1 MPYPRFLFPSQA
13 ESLVPRKVH
22 HPPFIL
28 ISHLQLYQT
37 YGCARA
43 WIDTSFFRAS
53 AMVPDGKQMILEI
66 EFSVLS
72 TTILPRTFTTISGRA
87 DYTAIVAQS
96 EIAGESI
103 LLGVTK
109 RLIPFAVLRANIG
122 CCFDPQKSSEIRS
135 LRFFVVEGKL
145 GALADHVP
153 QAVAEIYT
161 CAKYLKYAV
170 YLICIL
176 FFDP

>member
-1 MPYPRFLFPSQA
+1 MYRHLEVL
-13 ESLVPRKVH
+13 ESLVPRKVRRH
-22 HPPFIL
+22 PFIL

-37 YGCARA
+37 EGCARA
-43 WIDTSFFRAS
+43 WIDTFFFRAS
-53 AMVPDGKQMILEI
+53 AMVPDSKRMILEM
-66 EFSVLS
+66 EFPVPS
-72 TTILPRTFTTISGRA
+72 TMILQRTFTTISGRA

-103 LLGVTK
+103 LLGVTR
-109 RLIPFAVLRANIG
+109 RLTPFLGQILAAASTLRNLQKY
-122 CCFDPQKSSEIRS
+122 DPSG
-135 LRFFVVEGKL
+135 FFVVEGKL

-170 YLICIL
+170 YLIFVL
-176 FFDP
+176 FFFDP